1 MPDDG
6 VIDQSRLPGID
17 SGKDP
22 RDLAA
27 RPKDQWF
34 ERKSGRIAARDL
46 ANALVGF
53 ANAEGGTVVVGV
65 ADDGRIEGIAASG
78 KVNEWRQ
85 AARAHTEPPV
95 RHRFRAVPC
104 ANETGETD
112 ELAVIEVE
120 PSEQVHTNARGETF
134 LRIGD
139 ATHKLGPVEAQE
151 LRYDKGESSFDG
163 RESAAGADALDRA
176 LVERYVNATG
186 ASSERAALVSR
197 VLATERDGALR
208 PTIAGLLLLGDE
220 PQLHYP
226 EACLRI
232 LHYEGR
238 ERETGA
244 RANIVGD
251 RRIEGPLTRQIE
263 QARVAIA
270 EWLPRA
276 IRLGEGGRF
285 GPATIIPEAAWL
297 EAIVNA
303 ITHRSYSLGG
313 DHIRVSLFQNRIEV
327 ESPGRLP
334 GLVRIENIRRTR
346 FARNPRIARALSD
359 LGFGRE
365 LGEGVNRMFEE
376 MQRAGLPPPF
386 YDQGPASVRLTLR
399 ADPTGARLLEH
410 LPAGSGHFAEHL
422 AQRGLVT
429 TKEAVDLF
437 GRTRPTVLR
446 YLRRLERAG
455 LIQRI
460 GSTHDPTAH
469 WRLVQ

>member
-1 MPDDG
+1 MQADEL
-6 VIDQSRLPGID
+6 QL
-17 SGKDP
+17 SGEG
-22 RDLAA
+22 
-27 RPKDQWF
+27 QWF
-34 ERKSGRIAARDL
+34 ERKSGRISARDL
-46 ANALVGF
+46 GNVLVGF
-53 ANAEGGTVVVGV
+53 ANAEGGTVVLGV

-85 AARAHTEPPV
+85 AARVHTEPPV
-95 RHRFRAVPC
+95 RHRFHLVPC
-104 ANETGETD
+104 ANAEGEAD
-112 ELAVIEVE
+112 ELAVIEIE
-120 PSEQVHTNARGETF
+120 PSEQVHANARGETF

-139 ATHKLGPVEAQE
+139 STHKLGPAEAQE
-151 LRYDKGESSFDG
+151 LRYDKGDAAFDG
-163 RESAAGADALDRA
+163 RESAAGTEAFDGA

-186 ASSERAALVSR
+186 ASSERAALVAR
-197 VLATERDGALR
+197 GLAVERDGVLR
-208 PTIAGLLLLGDE
+208 PTIAGLLLLGEE
-220 PQLHYP
+220 PQLHHP

-238 ERETGA
+238 VRETGA

-251 RRIEGPLTRQIE
+251 RRVEGPLTRQIE
-263 QARVAIA
+263 QAREAIA

-297 EAIVNA
+297 EALVNA

-313 DHIRVSLFQNRIEV
+313 DHIRISLFQDRLEV

-334 GLVRIENIRRTR
+334 GLVRIENIRGTR

-376 MQRAGLPPPF
+376 MQRAGLPPPL
-386 YDQGPASVRLTLR
+386 YEQGPASVRLSLK

-410 LPAGSGHFAEHL
+410 LPAGSGRFAEHL
-422 AQRGLVT
+422 TRQGRVT
-429 TKEAVDLF
+429 TSEAVDLF

-446 YLRRLERAG
+446 YLRRLEHAEFIR
-455 LIQRI
+455 RI
-460 GSTHDPTAH
+460 GSTHDPTAY
-469 WRLVQ
+469 WRLIQ